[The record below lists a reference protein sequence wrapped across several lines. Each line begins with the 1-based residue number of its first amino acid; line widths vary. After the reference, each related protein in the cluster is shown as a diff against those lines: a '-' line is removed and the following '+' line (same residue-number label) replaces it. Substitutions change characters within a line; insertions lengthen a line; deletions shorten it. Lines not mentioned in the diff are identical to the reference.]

1 MNEPSVTIKRQHS
14 CAACGRDE
22 LTQVLDLPRLPMIGI
37 FLDSLKDA
45 DRFPPF
51 DQAMMICGECGHMQL
66 RDCLD
71 PKYLYDESFTHRSSA
86 SASASSGNEF
96 FAAYLQRVAGDR
108 RFKRAIEIGCN
119 DVQLL
124 KLVSPIGDIV
134 CGVDPIWRGCEPEP
148 EGNIRVIGAFV
159 EDIDFHAELDGAPD
173 LIFSSMT
180 FEHLAEPKE
189 TLERLIEVAAD
200 DALFV
205 IQVPGTDFLLDNCRF
220 DQISHQHYHQFTLA
234 SFCRMINEAGGIYL
248 DHAVNY
254 GYWGAIL
261 VAFRKGGGKKE
272 SPAFRK
278 AIPSLV
284 SKCKAHFDT
293 QIDNCLWAI
302 RDAGTIPVYGYGA
315 GQCLPILA
323 YFMDSDLGF
332 MRAIL
337 DDDPARQHK
346 YYPGLAVKTVNPEP
360 EMQLEKATVVLT
372 APDYARPLIQRIS
385 ALGAKK
391 IVLPIMVL

>member
-205 IQVPGTDFLLDNCRF
+205 IQVPGTDCLLDNCRF

-234 SFCRMINEAGGIYL
+234 SFCRMINEVGGIYL
-248 DHAVNY
+248 DHTVNH

-261 VAFRKGGGKKE
+261 VAFRKGGGKRE

-278 AIPSLV
+278 ATPSLV
-284 SKCKAHFDT
+284 AESKAHFDT

-302 RDAGTIPVYGYGA
+302 RDAGTTPIYGFGA
-315 GQCLPILA
+315 AQCLPTLA
-323 YFMDSDLGF
+323 YFMGSDLGF

-337 DDDPARQHK
+337 DDDPARQNK
-346 YYPGLAVKTVNPEP
+346 YYPGITTRIVKPEP
-360 EMQLEKATVVLT
+360 EMQLEEAAIVVT
-372 APDYARPLIQRIS
+372 APDYARPLVQRIS
-385 ALGAKK
+385 ALGAEK
-391 IVLPIMVL
+391 IILPITIL

>member
-1 MNEPSVTIKRQHS
+1 MNGPPVTIKHRHS

-37 FLDSLKDA
+37 FLDSPKEA
-45 DRFPPF
+45 GRFPPF
-51 DQAMMICGECGHMQL
+51 DQAMMICEECGHMQL

-71 PKYLYDESFTHRSSA
+71 PKYLYDKSFTHRSSA

-119 DVQLL
+119 DVHLL

-234 SFCRMINEAGGIYL
+234 SFCRMISEAGGLYL